1 MAKLHENQQRLLKLL
16 EKHIAEPL
24 SMEELAAELDIS
36 SKSVIHHHIK
46 QLEKKGYI
54 IRNAT
59 NPRYYQ
65 IKNPEEKIV
74 YLPLYGMAK
83 CGPSGTILDGTPD
96 RIVPVDPSMVQFPIK
111 KGFMVEAK
119 GSSME
124 DMIHPK
130 DWLIVEQN
138 NHPKQNDIVVCVNS
152 EETMVK
158 RFHYDG
164 SSIMLIS
171 DNKKFL
177 PIIAD
182 PYSFRVEGIVRSII
196 KKSLGA

>member
-1 MAKLHENQQRLLKLL
+1 MQKLHENQERLLKLL
-16 EKHIAEPL
+16 ERYVAEPL
-24 SMEELAAELDIS
+24 SMEELAAEMDIS

-54 IRNAT
+54 IRNSS

-65 IKNPEEKIV
+65 IKNPEEKVV

-119 GSSME
+119 GTSME
-124 DMIHPK
+124 ELIHPK

-138 NHPKQNDIVVCVNS
+138 NLPKQNDIVVCVNN

-158 RFHYDG
+158 RFHFDG
-164 SSIMLIS
+164 KSILLIS
-171 DNKKFL
+171 DNKKFI

-182 PYSFRVEGIVRSII
+182 AQTFKVEGIVRSVI
-196 KKSLGA
+196 KKSLAI